1 MMLHIL
7 EEKLKKKGKDTG
19 EGEGELLEI
28 SNILMNSS

>member
-1 MMLHIL
+1 MKLHIL

-19 EGEGELLEI
+19 EGELLEI